1 MILKTKKTVWYV
13 YLTVSLVLLTNCG
26 KSGKNKSDNKKDSVK
41 KETVLKRHDEYKISF
56 DKEKAQKTTSGIA
69 YTIVQEGITVPTKGK
84 KAYIH
89 YTGKFLDDQIIHTSQ
104 NKEPFWFRLGAK
116 NSVVIPG
123 IEEAVMLLKEGGK
136 GNFLLPPDLCY
147 GSQGYD
153 IIPPNTPLYYE
164 IELIK
169 LQ

>member
-1 MILKTKKTVWYV
+1 MIIKPKNIVWYV

-26 KSGKNKSDNKKDSVK
+26 KSGKTKSDNKKDSLK
-41 KETVLKRHDEYKISF
+41 KETVIKRHDEYKIGF

-69 YTIVQEGITVPTKGK
+69 YTIVQEGTVVPTKGK

-89 YTGKFLDDQIIHTSQ
+89 YTGKFLDNQIIHTSQ

-136 GNFLLPPDLCY
+136 GNFLLPPELCY
-147 GSQGYD
+147 GAQGYD
-153 IIPPNTPLYYE
+153 IIPPNTSLYYE

>member
-1 MILKTKKTVWYV
+1 MVRKAKKVIGYAWV
-13 YLTVSLVLLTNCG
+13 VLAVLLFTNCG
-26 KSGKNKSDNKKDSVK
+26 KSTKKSDNKKDSTK
-41 KETVLKRHDEYKISF
+41 KETTVKRHDEYKIGF
-56 DKEKAQKTTSGIA
+56 DKEKAQKTPSGIA
-69 YTIVQEGITVPTKGK
+69 YTIVQEGTTVPTKGK

-136 GNFLLPPDLCY
+136 GNFLLPPELCY

-164 IELIK
+164 IELVK

>member
-1 MILKTKKTVWYV
+1 MFYSLKMVYFLYLFSIL
-13 YLTVSLVLLTNCG
+13 LFLTNCG
-26 KSGKNKSDNKKDSVK
+26 KAEKKKTQNKKESIK
-41 KETVLKRHDEYKISF
+41 QENSIQRHDEYKITF
-56 DKEKAQKTTSGIA
+56 DKEKAQKTPSGIA
-69 YTIVQEGITVPTKGK
+69 YTIIQEGTNVPVKGK

-89 YTGKFLDDQIIHTSQ
+89 YTGKFLDNQIIHSSQ

-136 GNFLLPPDLCY
+136 GNFLLPPELCY
-147 GSQGYD
+147 GKQGYD

-164 IELIK
+164 IELVK

>member
-1 MILKTKKTVWYV
+1 MTIKPRKIVWYV
-13 YLTVSLVLLTNCG
+13 YLTVLPLLLTNCG
-26 KSGKNKSDNKKDSVK
+26 KSQKNNSDNKKDSAK
-41 KETVLKRHDEYKISF
+41 KETTVKRHDEYKISF
-56 DKEKAQKTTSGIA
+56 DKEKAQKTASGIA
-69 YTIVQEGITVPTKGK
+69 YIIVQEGTTLPAKGK

-89 YTGKFLDDQIIHTSQ
+89 YTGRFLDNQIIHTSQ

-136 GNFLLPPDLCY
+136 GNFLLPPELCY

>member
-1 MILKTKKTVWYV
+1 MIIKAQKVLWYV
-13 YLTVSLVLLTNCG
+13 CLTVLSILLTNCG
-26 KSGKNKSDNKKDSVK
+26 KSGKSKSDNKKDSTK
-41 KETVLKRHDEYKISF
+41 KENVVKRHDEYKIGF
-56 DKEKAQKTTSGIA
+56 DKEKAQKTASGIA
-69 YTIVQEGITVPTKGK
+69 YTIVQEGTVAPVKGK

-89 YTGKFLDDQIIHTSQ
+89 YTGKFLDNQVIHTSQ
-104 NKEPFWFRLGAK
+104 NKEPFWFRLGTK

-136 GNFLLPPDLCY
+136 GNFLLPPELCY

-164 IELIK
+164 IELVK